1 VSTQS
6 ISFERAADFYDET
19 RGGLGRGRRFAP
31 ILAAQLPPGAQVLEV
46 GVGTGAVA
54 LPLLELGFDVVGVD
68 IAHSML
74 VRARERCGA
83 RVAKADGA
91 QLPIA
96 SASRDAVVAVWV
108 LHVAGDRESV
118 LVEVARVLRP
128 RGRLVVVCA
137 DAVYEPDEIIATI
150 GDMRAKLGRVR
161 DIPEVTI
168 PLALDAGLQFVAQ
181 TRTERFEHPTSPED
195 IAAQL
200 ERRDMSSLW
209 DLDEE
214 TWNRVV
220 QPVID
225 DLRALPD
232 PQRPRPTVASHPVLV
247 FERPA

>member
-1 VSTQS
+1 VSTES

-19 RGGLGRGRRFAP
+19 RGGVGRGRRFAP
-31 ILAAQLPPGAQVLEV
+31 ILAAQLAPGCKVLEV
-46 GVGTGAVA
+46 GVGTGAIA
-54 LPLLELGFDVVGVD
+54 LPLLELGFDVVGID

-83 RVAKADGA
+83 RVARADGA
-91 QLPIA
+91 CLPIA
-96 SASRDAVVAVWV
+96 SESRDAVVAVWV
-108 LHVAGDRESV
+108 LHVAGDREGV
-118 LVEVARVLRP
+118 LAEAARVLRP

-150 GDMRAKLGRVR
+150 GDMRARLGRVR
-161 DIPEVTI
+161 DVPEVTV
-168 PLALDAGLQFVAQ
+168 PLAIDAGLQFVAQ
-181 TRTERFEHPTSPED
+181 TGTDRFEHATSPED
-195 IAAQL
+195 VAAQL

-225 DLRALPD
+225 GLRALPD
-232 PQRPRPTVASHPVLV
+232 SERPRMTAASHPVLV